1 MQLALS
7 DFRQRIPN
15 VDFKSMGIPALV
27 LLIIAMLILPLP
39 TVLLDI
45 LFTLNIMIALIVIMI
60 SIHTE
65 KPLDFS
71 SFPAVLLFAT
81 MLRLSLNVASTRIVL
96 LNGHEGTDAAG
107 KVIEAFG
114 KFVISGNYLVG
125 FIIFGILMII
135 NFIVVT
141 KGAGRV
147 SEVIARFTLDAM
159 PGKQMAIDA
168 DLNSGVIDQ
177 EEAKLR
183 RAEIAQESDF
193 FGSMDGASKFVRG
206 DAIAGLLILIIN
218 IIGGLT
224 IGITQYDMSFTDA
237 GEIYVLLTIGDGLVA
252 QIPSLILS
260 LATAIIVTRVTT
272 NQSMT
277 EQTTTQLANPTALFV
292 TGAILLLLGVIPGM
306 PSTVFIS
313 LAAVAAG
320 IGIIVY
326 RLRAG
331 KNTEQSASDA
341 STAPTSPIEEQ
352 DVQWEDVSQ
361 VDLISLEIGYGLI
374 PLVNTETGG
383 QLLSRVKGV
392 RKKLSTELGFLIQP
406 VRIRDNLD
414 LEPNTYHVL
423 VNGVLRGRGQSYSGK
438 ELAINPGHITVPIE
452 GIATKEPAFGLDAVW
467 IEPSQRD
474 HARTLGYTV
483 VDPPTAI
490 ATHLN
495 SLLYSTA
502 SELLGHD
509 EVQQILDK
517 TAERS
522 PKLVENLVPAKL
534 SLAVITRI
542 LQNLLRDGVPIRDM
556 RTILEVLNEE
566 GGKTQDPDDLT
577 ALVRPKLG
585 RMIVQNLVD
594 ISDDMPVM
602 TLEPQL
608 EQMLHNAVQQSQQ
621 SKTLTIDPELAE
633 ALFKSM
639 RAEVQKIEDQGQP
652 AILVVSPI
660 IRPWLSNLVRP
671 RIPDLTVLSYT
682 EIPEDQSV
690 NVVATI
696 TAQIEE
702 SR

>member
-7 DFRQRIPN
+7 DIRQSIPQVN
-15 VDFKSMGIPALV
+15 WKPLGIPALV

-39 TVLLDI
+39 TFLLDI
-45 LFTLNIMIALIVIMI
+45 LFTLNIMIGLIVIMI
-60 SIHTE
+60 AIHTE
-65 KPLDFS
+65 RPLDFS

-96 LNGHEGTDAAG
+96 VNGHEGTDAAG

-177 EEAKLR
+177 DEAKQR

-206 DAIAGLLILIIN
+206 DAVAGLLILIIN

-224 IGITQYDMSFTDA
+224 IGMTQYDMSFTEA

-252 QIPSLILS
+252 QIPSLVLS

-272 NQSMT
+272 SESMT
-277 EQTTTQLANPTALFV
+277 DQTTTQLANPSALFIAA
-292 TGAILLLLGVIPGM
+292 GILSLLGIIPGM
-306 PSTVFIS
+306 PSTVFIMI
-313 LAAVAAG
+313 AVICAG
-320 IGIIVY
+320 IGFLVM
-326 RLRAG
+326 RSDPGSEVSAEEALVEREA
-331 KNTEQSASDA
+331 QSS
-341 STAPTSPIEEQ
+341 EEQ
-352 DVQWEDVSQ
+352 EINWDDVSQ
-361 VDLISLEIGYGLI
+361 VDLVSLEIGYGLI

-383 QLLSRVKGV
+383 QLLTRVKGV
-392 RKKLSTELGFLIQP
+392 RKKLSTELGFLVQP
-406 VRIRDNLD
+406 IRIRDNLD
-414 LEPNTYHVL
+414 LEPNTYHL
-423 VNGVLRGRGQSYSGK
+423 MVNGVVRGRGESYAGK
-438 ELAINPGHITVPIE
+438 ELAINPGHVSTPLD
-452 GIATKEPAFGLDAVW
+452 GISTKEPAFGLDAYW

-474 HARTLGYTV
+474 QARTLGYTV
-483 VDPPTAI
+483 VDAPTAI

-495 SLLYSTA
+495 SILYQA
-502 SELLGHD
+502 APELLGHD
-509 EVQQILDK
+509 EAQQLLDK

-522 PKLVENLVPAKL
+522 PKLIENLVPNKL
-534 SLAVITRI
+534 SLASLTRV

-566 GGKTQDPDDLT
+566 GAKIQDPDELT

-585 RMIVQNLVD
+585 RMIVQSLVD
-594 ISDDMPVM
+594 MTEEMPVM
-602 TLEPQL
+602 TLDPQL
-608 EQMLHNAVQQSQQ
+608 EQILHNAVQQSHQT
-621 SKTLTIDPELAE
+621 KTLTIDPELAE
-633 ALFKSM
+633 NLFKSM
-639 RAEVQKIEDQGQP
+639 RHESQKIEEQGKP
-652 AILVVSPI
+652 AILVVSPA
-660 IRPWLSNLVRP
+660 IRPWLANLARP
-671 RIPDLTVLSYT
+671 RIPDITVLSYT
-682 EIPEDQSV
+682 EIPEDQAV
-690 NVVATI
+690 NVVATV
-696 TAQIEE
+696 TAQIGQQA
-702 SR
+702 

>member
-7 DFRQRIPN
+7 DIRQSIPQ
-15 VDFKSMGIPALV
+15 VDWKALGIPALV

-39 TVLLDI
+39 TFLLDI

-60 SIHTE
+60 AIHTE

-71 SFPAVLLFAT
+71 AFPAVLLFAT

-96 LNGHEGTDAAG
+96 VNGHEGTDAAG

-177 EEAKLR
+177 DEAKKR
-183 RAEIAQESDF
+183 RTEISQESDF

-206 DAIAGLLILIIN
+206 DAVAGLLILIIN
-218 IIGGLT
+218 ILGGLI
-224 IGITQYDMSFTDA
+224 IGMTQYDMSFNDA

-260 LATAIIVTRVTT
+260 LATAIVVTRVTT
-272 NQSMT
+272 SESMT
-277 EQTTTQLANPTALFV
+277 DQTTGQLANPSALFI
-292 TGAILLLLGVIPGM
+292 TAGILTLLGIIPGM
-306 PSTVFIS
+306 PSTVFIM
-313 LAAVAAG
+313 LASICAA
-320 IGIIVY
+320 IGYLVY
-326 RLRAG
+326 RSNPARDESEDEMPLDNAFQA
-331 KNTEQSASDA
+331 N
-341 STAPTSPIEEQ
+341 EEQ
-352 DVQWEDVSQ
+352 EINWEDVSQ
-361 VDLISLEIGYGLI
+361 VDLISLDIGYGLI

-383 QLLSRVKGV
+383 QLLTRVKGV
-392 RKKLSTELGFLIQP
+392 RKKLSTELGFLVQP

-414 LEPNTYHVL
+414 LEPNTYHL
-423 VNGVLRGRGQSYSGK
+423 MVNGVVRGRGESHAGK
-438 ELAINPGHITVPIE
+438 ELAINPGHVSTPLE
-452 GIATKEPAFGLDAVW
+452 GIATKEPAFGLDAYW

-474 HARTLGYTV
+474 YARTLGYTV
-483 VDPPTAI
+483 VDAPTAI

-495 SLLYSTA
+495 SILYQA
-502 SELLGHD
+502 APELLGHD
-509 EVQQILDK
+509 EVQQLLDK

-522 PKLVENLVPAKL
+522 PKLIENLVPNKL
-534 SLAVITRI
+534 SLATVTRV
-542 LQNLLRDGVPIRDM
+542 LQNLLRDGVSIRDM

-566 GGKTQDPDDLT
+566 SIKIQDPDELT

-594 ISDDMPVM
+594 MTDEMPVM
-602 TLEPQL
+602 TLDPQL
-608 EQMLHNAVQQSQQ
+608 EQMLHNAVQQSHQT
-621 SKTLTIDPELAE
+621 KTLTIDPELAE
-633 ALFKSM
+633 SLFRSI
-639 RAEVQKIEDQGQP
+639 RQETQKIEEQGKP
-652 AILVVSPI
+652 AILVVSPAV
-660 IRPWLSNLVRP
+660 RAWLANLARP

-682 EIPEDQSV
+682 EIPEDQAV
-690 NVVATI
+690 NVIATV
-696 TAQIEE
+696 TAQVGQTE
-702 SR
+702 

>member
-15 VDFKSMGIPALV
+15 LDWKSMGIPALV

-39 TVLLDI
+39 TFLLDI

-60 SIHTE
+60 GIHTE
-65 KPLDFS
+65 RPLDFS

-96 LNGHEGTDAAG
+96 VNGHEGTDAAG

-114 KFVISGNYLVG
+114 NFVISGNYLVG

-177 EEAKLR
+177 EEAKIR

-206 DAIAGLLILIIN
+206 DAVAGLLILIIN
-218 IIGGLT
+218 IIGGLS
-224 IGITQYDMSFTDA
+224 IGMTQYDMSFQEA

-272 NQSMT
+272 SESMT
-277 EQTTTQLANPTALFV
+277 EQTTSQLANPTALYV
-292 TGAILLLLGVIPGM
+292 TAAILLLLGIIPGM

-313 LAAVAAG
+313 LALVSGG
-320 IGIIVY
+320 IGFWVQ
-326 RLRAG
+326 RLRKDESLDQIA
-331 KNTEQSASDA
+331 KEQ
-341 STAPTSPIEEQ
+341 TATTQSSVEEQ

-414 LEPNTYHVL
+414 LEPD
-423 VNGVLRGRGQSYSGK
+423 RKS
-438 ELAINPGHITVPIE
+438 
-452 GIATKEPAFGLDAVW
+452 
-467 IEPSQRD
+467 
-474 HARTLGYTV
+474 V
-483 VDPPTAI
+483 V
-490 ATHLN
+490 
-495 SLLYSTA
+495 
-502 SELLGHD
+502 
-509 EVQQILDK
+509 
-517 TAERS
+517 
-522 PKLVENLVPAKL
+522 
-534 SLAVITRI
+534 
-542 LQNLLRDGVPIRDM
+542 
-556 RTILEVLNEE
+556 
-566 GGKTQDPDDLT
+566 
-577 ALVRPKLG
+577 
-585 RMIVQNLVD
+585 
-594 ISDDMPVM
+594 
-602 TLEPQL
+602 
-608 EQMLHNAVQQSQQ
+608 
-621 SKTLTIDPELAE
+621 
-633 ALFKSM
+633 
-639 RAEVQKIEDQGQP
+639 
-652 AILVVSPI
+652 
-660 IRPWLSNLVRP
+660 
-671 RIPDLTVLSYT
+671 
-682 EIPEDQSV
+682 
-690 NVVATI
+690 
-696 TAQIEE
+696 
-702 SR
+702 